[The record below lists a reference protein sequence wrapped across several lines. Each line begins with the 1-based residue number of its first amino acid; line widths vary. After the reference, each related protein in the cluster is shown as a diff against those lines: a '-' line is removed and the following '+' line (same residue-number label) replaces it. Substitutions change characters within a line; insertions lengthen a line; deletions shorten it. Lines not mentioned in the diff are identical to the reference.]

1 MTPSTC
7 MSDGRRDR
15 PRLSITLSAP
25 NSERVRAIAEDTGRP
40 VSRVLDDF
48 LTSRF
53 LHEDRIV
60 GKLGDEKVLR
70 MARGNDALRAALADE
85 LVTPDDVLAL
95 AITLMDRRV
104 EQ

>member
-1 MTPSTC
+1 
-7 MSDGRRDR
+7 MSEDAPKRNR
-15 PRLSITLSAP
+15 PRTSVSLSETNLT
-25 NSERVRAIAEDTGRP
+25 RLRAIAEDTERP

-70 MARGNDALRAALADE
+70 MARANDALRAALADE